1 MTLPGLRWM
10 SSEDAERKGPLKPV
24 TKGDTVL
31 VENPPNEPLRMSADE
46 ADLSGI
52 RLLQQA
58 SEARKNDPT
67 KRD

>member
-1 MTLPGLRWM
+1 M
-10 SSEDAERKGPLKPV
+10 SKEDAERKGPLKPI
-24 TKGDTVL
+24 TEGDSVL
-31 VENPPNEPLRMSADE
+31 VENPPNEPLRMNADE

>member
-1 MTLPGLRWM
+1 MTADD
-10 SSEDAERKGPLKPV
+10 SERKGPLKP
-24 TKGDTVL
+24 TTEGDTVV
-31 VENPPNEPLRMSADE
+31 VENPPNEPLHMNADE

-67 KRD
+67 KPG

>member
-1 MTLPGLRWM
+1 M
-10 SSEDAERKGPLKPV
+10 SNDDAERKGPLKP
-24 TKGDTVL
+24 TTEGTTVV
-31 VENPPNEPLRMSADE
+31 VEDPPNDTLHMNADE

>member
-1 MTLPGLRWM
+1 M
-10 SSEDAERKGPLKPV
+10 SENEAERKGPLNPS
-24 TKGDTVL
+24 TKGVTVV
-31 VENPPNEPLRMSADE
+31 VEDPPNETLHMSADE

-67 KRD
+67 KPG

>member
-1 MTLPGLRWM
+1 M
-10 SSEDAERKGPLKPV
+10 SNEDAQHKGPLKPS
-24 TKGDTVL
+24 TDGATV
-31 VENPPNEPLRMSADE
+31 VIENPPHDPMRMNADE

-67 KRD
+67 TRD